1 MNTIQNFEMDN
12 RYRLNTLNQR
22 GKVDSSFEE
31 LLSDNNS
38 ECYLHFNLEKELGK
52 VVRYWKKEM
61 KIVSCRTG
69 SLIPSSVTFC
79 TSSHI

>member
-12 RYRLNTLNQR
+12 RYRPNNLNQR

-38 ECYLHFNLEKELGK
+38 EMLFA
-52 VVRYWKKEM
+52 
-61 KIVSCRTG
+61 
-69 SLIPSSVTFC
+69 F
-79 TSSHI
+79 

>member
-38 ECYLHFNLEKELGK
+38 EMLF
-52 VVRYWKKEM
+52 V
-61 KIVSCRTG
+61 
-69 SLIPSSVTFC
+69 F
-79 TSSHI
+79 